1 MECNV
6 AKANFQQVDRKT
18 SRHLDNTIDL
28 LELLMISVTANYV
41 QSLQEYHQTSLDIL
55 QKLEGTMNSLRQE
68 YNVVCFEISVKFH

>member
-68 YNVVCFEISVKFH
+68 YNVVCFEISVNFR